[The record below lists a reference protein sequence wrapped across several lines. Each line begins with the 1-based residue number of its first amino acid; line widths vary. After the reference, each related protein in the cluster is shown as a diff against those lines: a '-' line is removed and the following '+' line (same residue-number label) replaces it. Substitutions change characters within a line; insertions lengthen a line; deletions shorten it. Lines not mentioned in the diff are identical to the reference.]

1 MDYVYLF
8 EFVDDLIDEVNIT
21 KMKLFLIRNNRV

>member
-8 EFVDDLIDEVNIT
+8 EFVDDLIDEINLT
-21 KMKLFLIRNNRV
+21 KMKLFLIRNNKL